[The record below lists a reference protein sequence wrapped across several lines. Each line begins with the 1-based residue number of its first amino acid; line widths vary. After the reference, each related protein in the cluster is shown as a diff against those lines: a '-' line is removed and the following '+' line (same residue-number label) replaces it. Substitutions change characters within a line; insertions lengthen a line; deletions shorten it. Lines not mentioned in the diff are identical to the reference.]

1 MKHREQLSKIR
12 QRINQLSQER
22 VTLETKL
29 MRIGYLNPGALYWR
43 YIECRK
49 RGCQCQKDKKYRHGP
64 YPYLTYVEEGRIKV
78 RYVGKEELSIVE
90 EGASRYVV
98 FWRNMARIR
107 EINKLILKYLESIR
121 DIRIEEEKK
130 LRRKAINGNKKRD
143 KRKSG

>member
-1 MKHREQLSKIR
+1 
-12 QRINQLSQER
+12 
-22 VTLETKL
+22 
-29 MRIGYLNPGALYWR
+29 
-43 YIECRK
+43 
-49 RGCQCQKDKKYRHGP
+49 
-64 YPYLTYVEEGRIKV
+64 V

-107 EINKLILKYLESIR
+107 EINKLILKYLEGIR
-121 DIRIEEEKK
+121 DIRIEEEK